1 MKKLIVVLALLLLAL
16 LPLQA
21 AGAASSP
28 LWYKG
33 DASHLQDENLLY
45 GDASP
50 KDTPFSYYT
59 GFHLALSEA
68 YPGNNLLQGS
78 LEQSFF
84 DYYNSMSHAELE
96 SGFTRKM
103 IFVDMKLTATRN
115 QQTQEL
121 PVGSIL
127 VGGYRSSSLY
137 PLIPLNAFVSAG
149 TNVKNIRIFH
159 GGERFDDT
167 TDSPIDWN
175 WSDLDCSM
183 YSGKPSLS
191 NGESF
196 SNKNLLSSNALL
208 TCTANT
214 QLQFRADYGFS
225 PFVIVWDEKNTD
237 SNGVSVPD
245 ANLPATGDST
255 ALLGWLALLGGVGVM
270 VLLRR
275 RISRA

>member
-45 GDASP
+45 GRTYP
-50 KDTPFSYYT
+50 TYTPFSDYT

-68 YPGNNLLQGS
+68 YPGNNLLQS
-78 LEQSFF
+78 NLKQSFF
-84 DYYNSMSHAELE
+84 DYYNSKNHAELE

-103 IFVDMKLTATRN
+103 MFVDMKLTATCN
-115 QQTQEL
+115 DQTQEL
-121 PVGSIL
+121 PV
-127 VGGYRSSSLY
+127 VGTSSGLYTVPSLY

-159 GGERFDDT
+159 GGEQFDDT
-167 TDSPIDWN
+167 TNSPIDWD
-175 WSDLDCSM
+175 WSALECSM

-191 NGESF
+191 NGEGF
-196 SNKNLLSSNALL
+196 SNKNLLSSTALL

-214 QLQFRADYGFS
+214 QLQFRADYSFS

-237 SNGVSVPD
+237 SNGVSAPD